1 MPISIACRRIVDL
14 AGVLALAACAP
25 RTPPPAPAPRFAI
38 VEVADTVP
46 DPVMRGWPAM
56 GTTLRV
62 IVWDADT
69 TRALAVM
76 ESARAAV
83 ARADSLMSAAFAVSE
98 IAAAN
103 RRAGMDSTTTLSPWT
118 AAVLD
123 SALAVAAASG
133 GAFDPT
139 ADSAA
144 AHAGHG
150 DVRFDRGTRQVWLP
164 ARGMRLDL
172 GGIARGF
179 AIDRALDAL
188 RAAGAAR
195 AVIDMGGN
203 FAMLGPA
210 PVGPRWSVGLKNPFA
225 PGYVY
230 AAIQM
235 DAGALSTAAGFDAY
249 LESEGVLFTHRL
261 DPRSRRPAHGVA
273 SVSVIAA
280 SALLSDGLSR
290 AFYVL
295 GPEAGC
301 RLAARYPGVDAVW
314 VRAAEDDDDRE
325 EDEEEAE
332 EGIDPRRVVMTDAL
346 AAHLEVLAED
356 PSPHR
361 PTLCSE
367 LIARSS
373 R

>member
-1 MPISIACRRIVDL
+1 MPISISTRRTVAAA
-14 AGVLALAACAP
+14 AGLLALAACGP
-25 RTPPPAPAPRFAI
+25 RKPPPAPAPRFAI
-38 VEVADTVP
+38 VEAADTVP

-69 TRALAVM
+69 TRALALM
-76 ESARAAV
+76 EHARAAV
-83 ARADSLMSAAFAVSE
+83 ARADSLMSAGYAVSE

-103 RRAGMDSTTTLSPWT
+103 RRAGTDSTTTLSPWT

-133 GAFDPT
+133 GAYDPT

-144 AHAGHG
+144 THG
-150 DVRFDRGTRQVWLP
+150 GYRGVRFDRAARQLSL
-164 ARGMRLDL
+164 ATRGMRLDL
-172 GGIARGF
+172 GGMARGF
-179 AIDRALDAL
+179 AVDRALDAL
-188 RAAGAAR
+188 RAAGVSR

-210 PVGPRWSVGLKNPFA
+210 PVGPRWSVGLRNPRY
-225 PGYVY
+225 PGAVY
-230 AAIQM
+230 AAVQM
-235 DAGALSTAAGFDAY
+235 EASALATAAGFDPFLA
-249 LESEGVLFTHRL
+249 SEGVLFTHRH

-273 SVSVIAA
+273 SVSVITA
-280 SALLSDGLSR
+280 SALLSDALSR

-301 RLAARYPGVDAVW
+301 RLAAQYRGVDAVW
-314 VRAAEDDDDRE
+314 VRAD
-325 EDEEEAE
+325 EDEEEEEYDDE

-346 AAHLEVLAED
+346 AAHLELLSEE

-361 PTLCSE
+361 PTHCSQ
-367 LIARSS
+367 LIS
-373 R
+373 RRGG